1 MREMASAVGLSSPA
15 PCTPIYLPWSAR
27 LLKRDATKPRAL
39 ELFNEDGSSVSIS
52 KSDEPTAPRGT
63 VSLPLVGRVAAGIPI
78 LAEQNIEDTFTIP
91 TEIATDQG
99 SFILRCMELNDQCR
113 HLQWR
118 DYIIVR
124 EQKSAMNGE
133 IVVAMIDGSATVKT
147 FYKEQG
153 RVRLQPK
160 NDTMEPIYAANPVIL
175 GKVVGLMRQVL
186 VMQNASPSLI
196 PSARFT
202 MISMAVFTLATISPT
217 CTTGIC
223 PGFTQTVFQDI
234 WRASISWVFLFIA
247 GWMCTLSRNNIK
259 RAAKYALAALV
270 VWLATTLVSVDD
282 SVNLASSTAWPHVPA
297 SWR

>member
-1 MREMASAVGLSSPA
+1 MCARWHLPWAFPPPA
-15 PCTPIYLPWSAR
+15 PCTPTYLPC
-27 LLKRDATKPRAL
+27 KRDATKPRAL

-99 SFILRCMELNDQCR
+99 SFILEVHGSSMINVGIFNG
-113 HLQWR
+113 

-153 RVRLQPK
+153 RVRLQPE
-160 NDTMEPIYAANPVIL
+160 NDTMEPIYATNPVIL
-175 GKVVGLMRQVL
+175 GKVVGLMR
-186 VMQNASPSLI
+186 
-196 PSARFT
+196 RF
-202 MISMAVFTLATISPT
+202 S
-217 CTTGIC
+217 
-223 PGFTQTVFQDI
+223 
-234 WRASISWVFLFIA
+234 
-247 GWMCTLSRNNIK
+247 
-259 RAAKYALAALV
+259 
-270 VWLATTLVSVDD
+270 
-282 SVNLASSTAWPHVPA
+282 
-297 SWR
+297 